1 MVMKFFPHV
10 QNCGPSIK
18 MPKNQ
23 KNNFGN
29 IFKIFSENC
38 WNIFR
43 KSAKRGRKTPIFE
56 KYFKNVPKIIF
67 SIFWHFYTRPAI
79 LYVWKKFHNHS
90 FFPSYFFHHL
100 KIGGRW
106 HISYW
111 LSVLGKAS
119 HIEIIKKSQFSK
131 SHDIFYY
138 FRQRFGLQILFQVI
152 FLTKLGDRLVS
163 PRANYWWMMTQW
175 KKGGSK
181 WYINNNNNINKWE
194 W

>member
-1 MVMKFFPHV
+1 MSSTSNFQMVKKIWRKKAMVMKFFPHV

-18 MPKNQ
+18 MPKNW

-90 FFPSYFFHHL
+90 FFPSCFFHHL

-106 HISYW
+106 HISYR

-119 HIEIIKKSQFSK
+119 HMVSMVFKLYVRFIFFY
-131 SHDIFYY
+131 IFY
-138 FRQRFGLQILFQVI
+138 V
-152 FLTKLGDRLVS
+152 FLKF
-163 PRANYWWMMTQW
+163 N
-175 KKGGSK
+175 
-181 WYINNNNNINKWE
+181 
-194 W
+194 

>member
-1 MVMKFFPHV
+1 MSSTSNFQMVKKIWRKKAMVMKFFSHI

-18 MPKNQ
+18 MPKNR

-29 IFKIFSENC
+29 IFKIFFKNRRFTAAFRRFSK
-38 WNIFR
+38 NI
-43 KSAKRGRKTPIFE
+43 STIFG
-56 KYFKNVPKIIF
+56 KYFENVPKIIF

-111 LSVLGKAS
+111 LSVLGNVTHMAIIPQKMMGTLYAYIWPS
-119 HIEIIKKSQFSK
+119 CHI
-131 SHDIFYY
+131 
-138 FRQRFGLQILFQVI
+138 
-152 FLTKLGDRLVS
+152 
-163 PRANYWWMMTQW
+163 
-175 KKGGSK
+175 
-181 WYINNNNNINKWE
+181 
-194 W
+194 

>member
-1 MVMKFFPHV
+1 MSSTSNFQMVKKIWRKKAMVMKFFPHV

-18 MPKNQ
+18 MA
-23 KNNFGN
+23 
-29 IFKIFSENC
+29 KIEKIILGTFLENC

-79 LYVWKKFHNHS
+79 LYVWKKIHNHS
-90 FFPSYFFHHL
+90 FLPSYFFHHL

-106 HISYW
+106 HISYR

-119 HIEIIKKSQFSK
+119 HMSV
-131 SHDIFYY
+131 
-138 FRQRFGLQILFQVI
+138 GLYQSWKQV
-152 FLTKLGDRLVS
+152 
-163 PRANYWWMMTQW
+163 Y
-175 KKGGSK
+175 
-181 WYINNNNNINKWE
+181 
-194 W
+194 

>member
-18 MPKNQ
+18 MQKNR

-106 HISYW
+106 HISYRLTVLGHIW
-111 LSVLGKAS
+111 VTSIPRVLSVQDWPAS
-119 HIEIIKKSQFSK
+119 LKIYVGEFLFFSWP
-131 SHDIFYY
+131 
-138 FRQRFGLQILFQVI
+138 FRDHMVKRHFEV
-152 FLTKLGDRLVS
+152 
-163 PRANYWWMMTQW
+163 W
-175 KKGGSK
+175 
-181 WYINNNNNINKWE
+181 INF
-194 W
+194 